1 MEHSLVN
8 QRYLFYKVR
17 SGQAVTGLS
26 HLLTGLVILSISLP
40 PDPRD
45 QLGLRCLLCE
55 RPDTTVLFVLCLHR
69 HHPRHR
75 SGHHILSVTRLDEL
89 LIPAISFNKS
99 MSTHIITISFSGL
112 NKTFFRRS
120 EMSKLTINSNYFI
133 EKTFRAEIY
142 LQIYCCSLIF
152 IYNIWKII
160 IEVNEYSVFLI
171 YVICNE
177 CSCMLIIC

>member
-1 MEHSLVN
+1 MSSRQCRLYNSNLSWNSQYIFDNVSLQSVD
-8 QRYLFYKVR
+8 FD
-17 SGQAVTGLS
+17 SPSDWVT
-26 HLLTGLVILSISLP
+26 HSISLP

-55 RPDTTVLFVLCLHR
+55 RPDKTVLFVLCLHR
-69 HHPRHR
+69 HHPRPG

-99 MSTHIITISFSGL
+99 MSTHTITISFSGL

-133 EKTFRAEIY
+133 EKTFRAEI
-142 LQIYCCSLIF
+142 
-152 IYNIWKII
+152 N
-160 IEVNEYSVFLI
+160 
-171 YVICNE
+171 
-177 CSCMLIIC
+177 

>member
-1 MEHSLVN
+1 MQANTDTDTLIHKMEIVFLTTLLMTMCLIDQNNTTYITTTTTIQKSVSPSDS
-8 QRYLFYKVR
+8 V
-17 SGQAVTGLS
+17 S
-26 HLLTGLVILSISLP
+26 HVISLP

-45 QLGLRCLLCE
+45 QLGLRCWQCE

-69 HHPRHR
+69 HCHHPRPG

-99 MSTHIITISFSGL
+99 MSTHTITISFSGL

-120 EMSKLTINSNYFI
+120 EMSKLTKNSNYFI

-142 LQIYCCSLIF
+142 
-152 IYNIWKII
+152 
-160 IEVNEYSVFLI
+160 
-171 YVICNE
+171 
-177 CSCMLIIC
+177 